1 MEIKDQTSRT
11 AVVTGGGSGIGA
23 AVCHHLAA
31 AGHRVAVL
39 DLDREAADACARA
52 IRGAGRDAF
61 ATAVDV
67 ASRESIDGAL
77 DEVRQTLGPIG
88 ILVTSAAVSGFA
100 PLEQIDAARWERT
113 IAINLTGTFHSVQ
126 AAIGDMVDGG
136 WGRIVT
142 IASAAGQAGSA
153 RQTDYAASKG
163 GVIALTKTVALE
175 FASRGVTCNTL
186 APFAAAAGATGR
198 QPPARRRD
206 RPSDDPR
213 RADGHPRRSR
223 RDLRVSLHGGSGL
236 PHRAGDRGEWRSAD
250 VTEPSLT
257 TVQPARCPARADAR
271 RRDRC
276 DPTCP

>member
-52 IRGAGRDAF
+52 IRGAGREAF

-77 DEVRQTLGPIG
+77 DEVRQMLGPID

-100 PLEQIDAARWERT
+100 PLEQIDAPRWERT

-186 APFAAAAGATGR
+186 APFAADTPLLRAQQAANLLPGDEIVHRMIPVGRMATPDDLAATCAFLCTEEAAYLTGQVVAVNGGA
-198 QPPARRRD
+198 
-206 RPSDDPR
+206 
-213 RADGHPRRSR
+213 
-223 RDLRVSLHGGSGL
+223 
-236 PHRAGDRGEWRSAD
+236 
-250 VTEPSLT
+250 LT
-257 TVQPARCPARADAR
+257 
-271 RRDRC
+271 
-276 DPTCP
+276 